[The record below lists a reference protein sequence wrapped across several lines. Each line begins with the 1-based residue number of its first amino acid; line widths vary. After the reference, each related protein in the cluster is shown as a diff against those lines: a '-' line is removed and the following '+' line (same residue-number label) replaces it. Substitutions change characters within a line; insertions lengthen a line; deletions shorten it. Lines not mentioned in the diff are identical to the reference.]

1 MDQGIGDKQQQ
12 ADYMAERG
20 GQKLTSDDSSVR
32 KNIDEYL

>member
-20 GQKLTSDDSSVR
+20 GELKLTSD
-32 KNIDEYL
+32 EYES